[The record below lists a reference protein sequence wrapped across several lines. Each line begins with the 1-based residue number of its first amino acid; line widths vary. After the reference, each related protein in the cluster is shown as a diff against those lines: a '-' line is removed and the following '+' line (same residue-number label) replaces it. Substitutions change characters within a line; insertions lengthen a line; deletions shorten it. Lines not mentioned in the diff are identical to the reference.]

1 VERCHTAG
9 IKVFMVTGDHALT
22 ACAIA
27 RQIGILPEDAEVDE
41 PEPARAADTPSP
53 ADADSAPVVADAVAL
68 ESVAVTVKSQRTW
81 AVVTGTQLDNFTD
94 DDWDATLS
102 KPSLVFAR
110 YAAAQADG
118 GRALSGP
125 RRSGGCDGRWR
136 KRRTGPEESR
146 HRRGD
151 GYAVLRAISTL
162 ADFTMTQA
170 SVAVMS
176 LVRQPIS
183 C

>member
-41 PEPARAADTPSP
+41 PEPAQPTDTPSP
-53 ADADSAPVVADAVAL
+53 ADSAPAVADAVAL
-68 ESVAVTVKSQRTW
+68 ESVAVTVKSERTW

-110 YAAAQADG
+110 VTPQHKLMVVERCQARG
-118 GRALSGP
+118 EVVAV
-125 RRSGGCDGRWR
+125 
-136 KRRTGPEESR
+136 T
-146 HRRGD
+146 GD
-151 GYAVLRAISTL
+151 GVNDAPALKKADTGVAMGTL
-162 ADFTMTQA
+162 
-170 SVAVMS
+170 
-176 LVRQPIS
+176 